1 MSHKTKICHG
11 IKITMF
17 FCILQYWKSE
27 LILQCFNPIT
37 HCYFRKCFNRA
48 LNKDSWLVASKPE
61 LSCADYKTGTFLV
74 YGWQYKQSVTKPTE
88 NIKAE
93 LLRPGLQGYTKHS
106 SSPKPAKSPAHHDG
120 ASATKLLDAFG
131 LHIGFILLLPF
142 WIKCCAT
149 CGHIKVSLSI

>member
-93 LLRPGLQGYTKHS
+93 LLRQVCRVTQSTAAPPNQPSPQHTMMEHQPRNCLMPLGYTSALS
-106 SSPKPAKSPAHHDG
+106 SSCLSESNAVQLV
-120 ASATKLLDAFG
+120 AT
-131 LHIGFILLLPF
+131 
-142 WIKCCAT
+142 
-149 CGHIKVSLSI
+149 